1 MRFSG
6 QDSPAPILHAYLTS
20 PLPAET
26 IEKVHSDFAST
37 ADNQVRLAVHDNPE
51 FYGKAAEEIRR
62 DLEALN
68 PVVDDFLLIGEDV
81 SETGAVWYVGEWV
94 TDEEFE
100 AETVRRSDQPLV
112 WRMRVMIKAV
122 PARWIDYSIANSS
135 IQEDIDSTID
145 AWPWDPN
152 SPVRSYGHDE
162 FPREPEPQLQPQPHS
177 DGWRPPAY
185 VIAEAGEWEEGPG
198 NLMNVDPPQERVY
211 RLKKEVAEQHGLR
224 NDWAIGW
231 RPGAGTNGT
240 EGAMSFAQ
248 PYL

>member
-6 QDSPAPILHAYLTS
+6 PDSPAPILHAYLTS
-20 PLPAET
+20 PLLAET

-51 FYGKAAEEIRR
+51 FYGKAAEEIRK
-62 DLEALN
+62 DLEARN
-68 PVVDDFLLIGEDV
+68 SVVDDFLLIGDDV
-81 SETGAVWYVGEWV
+81 LETGAAWYVGEWV

-100 AETVRRSDQPLV
+100 TGTVRRSSDQPVV

-122 PARWIDYSIANSS
+122 PARWIDYSIANSF

-152 SPVRSYGHDE
+152 APMRAYGE
-162 FPREPEPQLQPQPHS
+162 NELPREPQDTQPQPL
-177 DGWRPPAY
+177 GWRLPAY
-185 VIAEAGEWEEGPG
+185 VIAEAGEWEDGPG
-198 NLMNVDPPQERVY
+198 NLMNVDPPRERVY
-211 RLKKEVAEQHGLR
+211 RLKKEIAEQHGLR

-231 RPGAGTNGT
+231 RSGVWTDGT
-240 EGAMSFAQ
+240 EGEMMFTQ

>member
-6 QDSPAPILHAYLTS
+6 QDTPAPILHAYLTS

-26 IEKVHSDFAST
+26 VGKVQSDFVST
-37 ADNQVRLAVHDNPE
+37 ADNQVRLAVHDNPK

-62 DLEALN
+62 ALEALH
-68 PVVDDFLLIGEDV
+68 PAVDDFLLVGDDV
-81 SETGAVWYVGEWV
+81 SKTDAIWYVGEWV

-100 AETVRRSDQPLV
+100 SETVIRSDQPVV
-112 WRMRVMIKAV
+112 WRMRVMTKAA

-135 IQEDIDSTID
+135 IQEDIDVTVD
-145 AWPWDPN
+145 AWPWDFNAAPA
-152 SPVRSYGHDE
+152 RAYGHDE
-162 FPREPEPQLQPQPHS
+162 FPQQPEPQPQPDS
-177 DGWRPPAY
+177 WRPPAY

-198 NLMNVDPPQERVY
+198 DLMDVDPPQERVY
-211 RLKKEVAEQHGLR
+211 RLKREVAEQHGLR

-231 RPGAGTNGT
+231 KPEAGAGGT